1 MFSVCE
7 RCSREMPLAFSPIIE
22 IQDVAGPGTEKL
34 FYKGSAVK
42 VLGISD

>member
-1 MFSVCE
+1 MFSVYE
-7 RCSREMPLAFSPIIE
+7 RCSREIPLAFNPIIE
-22 IQDVAGPGTEKL
+22 IQDVAGPGSEKL

>member
-7 RCSREMPLAFSPIIE
+7 RCSREIPLAFSLIIE

-34 FYKGSAVK
+34 FYKKSAVK
-42 VLGISD
+42 VLGI